1 MKSELKYVLLNQIV
15 GAVIASVIFLYAT
28 ADAMDELSST
38 KAQLAISN
46 DYISDLENDLN
57 SCKSDVDFL
66 KDGVEDMIKVCKVV
80 K

>member
-1 MKSELKYVLLNQIV
+1 MKLELKYVLLNQIV
-15 GAVIASVIFLYAT
+15 GTIVASVVFIYAT

-38 KAQLAISN
+38 KAQLVISN

-57 SCKSDVDFL
+57 SCKGDVDFL
-66 KDGVEDMIKVCKVV
+66 KDGVEDMMKVCNVV